1 MANIDNEFLK
11 LICKFEAL
19 PNIKESESIF
29 NIAGYPHYENVCSN
43 ILQFYL
49 NPHNEHGLG
58 NLFLSSLIDLAKTN
72 STTIQRGYRGG
83 NVIVSREVST
93 KQGGRLDIV
102 IETDNQVIGI
112 ENKIFHHLNNDLKD
126 YSDSIDSW
134 ARNKDEKKDTV
145 KIILS
150 LKKENE
156 SDGFVSITYNEYW
169 KIIKERLGSYISTSS
184 QKWLLYLV
192 DFMASIEQLKGG
204 NVKLD
209 ENDIFF
215 IENEERIKVLV
226 TAQNKFNAKLNSMV
240 KVLSE
245 KIEKPE
251 ECNRQWIYA
260 KSCLVHDF
268 NFDGNSIAFDLY
280 ISAQGWKL
288 YLFGRNVTSQKYLGE
303 LVLCSPFS
311 KKSLKE
317 DGSRFEIDKYD
328 LEMDLDEIKESLE
341 KWMRILIE
349 IRVLAK

>member
-1 MANIDNEFLK
+1 MSDIYNDFLG
-11 LICKFEAL
+11 LIQDFESL
-19 PNIKESESIF
+19 PHISKSENIF
-29 NIAGYPHYENVCSN
+29 NITGYPHYENVSSN
-43 ILQFYL
+43 ILSFYL
-49 NPHNEHGLG
+49 NPNNEHGLG
-58 NLFLSSLIDLAKTN
+58 NLFFSSLMILVT
-72 STTIQRGYRGG
+72 G
-83 NVIVSREVST
+83 NESSDNNFQVNREVST
-93 KQGGRLDIV
+93 LNKGRIDIV